1 MNPPESAAPSVSL
14 TAVERLEAFEEI
26 KRVFARRLRAL
37 DHREWDVYPLLHT
50 EDVVSETWGDLPE
63 EAQPRTD
70 GVSNR
75 VVGRAALQTTIR
87 EFIDGPVRMTT
98 VHHGH
103 NPEITLTSDATATGV
118 WAMEDELWWT
128 HGEREERLK
137 GYGHYYEEYAKVA
150 GEWLIS
156 YRSLTRLREETT
168 TGFYDFLLRT
178 GDGPVGEGRPRA
190 RETGPSGL

>member
-1 MNPPESAAPSVSL
+1 MIRAESPATPVALS
-14 TAVERLEAFEEI
+14 TAERLEALEEI

-37 DHREWDVYPLLHT
+37 DLKEWDVYPLLHT
-50 EDVVSETWGDLPE
+50 EDVVSETWSDLPE

-70 GVSNR
+70 GVGNR
-75 VVGRAALQTTIR
+75 VVGRAALQTMIR

-103 NPEITLTSDATATGV
+103 NPEITLTSETTATGV

-128 HGEREERLK
+128 NGEREERLK
-137 GYGHYYEEYAKVA
+137 GYGHYHEEYEKVS

-156 YRSLTRLREETT
+156 YRRLTRLREDTT
-168 TGFYDFLLRT
+168 AGFYDFLVRAA
-178 GDGPVGEGRPRA
+178 DGS
-190 RETGPSGL
+190 SGGAA